1 MRLEE
6 GEAGLPKASVVNVT
20 QLYTVDKVRLTEK
33 IGMLSDERLR
43 AVVAGIELLLE
54 PRKAD
59 V

>member
-33 IGMLSDERLR
+33 IGMLSDKRLR

-54 PRKAD
+54 PREAD